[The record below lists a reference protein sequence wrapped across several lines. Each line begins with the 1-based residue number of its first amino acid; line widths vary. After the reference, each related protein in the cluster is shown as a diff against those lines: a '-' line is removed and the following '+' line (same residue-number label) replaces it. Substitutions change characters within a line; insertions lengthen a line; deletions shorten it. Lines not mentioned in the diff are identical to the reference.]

1 MHIEKTL
8 MKLDI
13 YELLEQYDEIWEKLK
28 TVSKK
33 NLIVNQCIMERLKQ
47 NLIMEKSTQIF
58 TIIKYQEK
66 VLNLLFNQ

>member
-33 NLIVNQCIMERLKQ
+33 NLIVNQCIMKRLKQ

>member
-28 TVSKK
+28 IVSKN
-33 NLIVNQCIMERLKQ
+33 NLIVNQCIMKRLKQ

>member
-8 MKLDI
+8 RKLDI

-28 TVSKK
+28 IVSKK
-33 NLIVNQCIMERLKQ
+33 NLIVNQCIMKRLKQ